1 MSYMSQE
8 AVHRTW
14 ISHTLHAGMDSG
26 DVFTDTFALMFG
38 KGCGVIKSVF
48 KGAQRNNRWSS

>member
-8 AVHRTW
+8 ALHRTW

-38 KGCGVIKSVF
+38 KVVELFNLYF
-48 KGAQRNNRWSS
+48 KGAQRNNRLGS

>member
-8 AVHRTW
+8 VVHRTW

-38 KGCGVIKSVF
+38 KGC
-48 KGAQRNNRWSS
+48 